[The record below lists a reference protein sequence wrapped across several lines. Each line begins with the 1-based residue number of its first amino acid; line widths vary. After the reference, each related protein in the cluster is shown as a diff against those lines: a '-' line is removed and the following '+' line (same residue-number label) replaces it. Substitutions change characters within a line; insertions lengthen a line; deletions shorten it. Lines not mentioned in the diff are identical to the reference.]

1 MTRKGFNEMVF
12 LVLYC
17 LVICVLGFPTTAHA
31 YIDPGTGSL
40 LLQGV
45 AAAFLAA
52 GIYFRRV
59 QEFVRKYVFRKKG

>member
-1 MTRKGFNEMVF
+1 MAI

-17 LVICVLGFPTTAHA
+17 AVICILGFPRTAHA

-40 LLQGV
+40 LLQSV
-45 AAAFLAA
+45 AAVFLMA

-59 QEFVRKYVFRKKG
+59 QDFVKKHVLRKKR

>member
-1 MTRKGFNEMVF
+1 MAI

-17 LVICVLGFPTTAHA
+17 LVICILGFPRTAHA

-40 LLQGV
+40 LLQSV
-45 AAAFLAA
+45 AAVFLMA

-59 QEFVRKYVFRKKG
+59 QDFVKKHVLRKKR